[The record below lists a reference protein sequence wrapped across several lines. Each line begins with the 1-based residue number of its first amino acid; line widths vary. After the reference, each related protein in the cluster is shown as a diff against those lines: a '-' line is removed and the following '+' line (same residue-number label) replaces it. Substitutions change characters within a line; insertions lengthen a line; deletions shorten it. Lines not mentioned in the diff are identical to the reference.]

1 MNTRLNLTITF
12 IGIILFFSSCTKEV
26 IITNGELKMEI
37 NDLMQVKF
45 SSLEKNIKPFYTNF
59 YPSDELRAE
68 ELLIDNFKLVNIQ
81 KSKEGNAVVYIL
93 KGEFQKDGFNI
104 EKKQIIT
111 IPEKF
116 SNMLLFKTFYV
127 NKGNKTLTV
136 NSWGNHKIRI
146 MPLNHDTVMWSF
158 QPSSSNQRKDW
169 ILPVKQGFNQKN
181 YLGMNNS
188 DYGGGI
194 PMVNMWRKDGGLA
207 VGLTETTLKMI
218 SMPVKWIK
226 YNDYATF
233 GLQYEYSKPIIFS
246 KNDTIRTYD
255 SFVELHTG
263 DFFNPLK
270 QFSNFMQSEKNL
282 KFAKSEP
289 EAFEPVWCA
298 WGYERM
304 FTIKEIINTLP
315 KVKELGFKW
324 VDVDDGYQI
333 AEGDWEVNDRFPG
346 GNNDLRKLTDE
357 IHNYGLK
364 AKLWWAPLAAD
375 PCSKLLKEHP
385 EVLLLTEEGIP
396 QYITWWNS
404 FYLSPVNEVTK
415 LYTNNLLH
423 RFLVEWNFDGLKIDG
438 QHLNCCPPDYNPA
451 SKLTYP
457 EQAVEKFPTYFENIL
472 NVSQQYKP
480 HVVIQ
485 ICPCGCAVNY
495 FIIPFMN
502 QAVASDPTS
511 SRQIRLKGKAYK
523 AINDQIAYYADH
535 VELSDNG
542 IDFASQIGIG
552 GVVGSKFTYPK
563 DNPFVK
569 GSYLLTPDKEKIYK
583 KWINIYSQKM
593 LSKGNYL
600 NLYDIAYDKPEAHV
614 IQKGDTLFYAF
625 YADKWNGN
633 IELRGLE
640 QNRNYSVCE
649 YTSDSK
655 NTFSVNGSNPVIKT
669 SFKNNYL
676 IQVY

>member
-1 MNTRLNLTITF
+1 MKTNLNLAITF
-12 IGIILFFSSCTKEV
+12 IGIVLFFSSCTKEV

-45 SSLEKNIKPFYTNF
+45 SSLDKNIKPFYTNF

-68 ELLIDNFKLVNIQ
+68 ELSIDKFKLVNIQ
-81 KSKEGNAVVYIL
+81 KSKEGNAVVYTL

-104 EKKQIIT
+104 EKNQIIT

-127 NKGNKTLTV
+127 NKGHKTLTV
-136 NSWGNHKIRI
+136 NSWENHKIRV
-146 MPLNHDTVMWSF
+146 MPLNHDTVVWSF

-207 VGLTETTLKMI
+207 IGLTETTLKMI
-218 SMPVKWIK
+218 SMPVKWIR

-233 GLQYEYSKPIIFS
+233 GLQYEYSEPIIFS

-270 QFSNFMQSEKNL
+270 QFSDFMQSERGF
-282 KFAKSEP
+282 KFPESPE
-289 EAFEPVWCA
+289 EAFEPIWCG

-304 FTIKEIINTLP
+304 FTIDEIINTLP

-324 VDVDDGYQI
+324 AVVDDGYQI
-333 AEGDWEVNDRFPG
+333 AEGDWEPNSRFPG
-346 GNNDLRKLTDE
+346 GDKDMRRLTDE
-357 IHNYGLK
+357 IHKQGLK
-364 AKLWWAPLAAD
+364 AQLWWTPLAAD
-375 PCSKLLKEHP
+375 PCTKLLKEHP
-385 EVLLLTEEGIP
+385 EVLLLTKEWIP
-396 QYITWWNS
+396 QIISWWDS
-404 FYLSPVNEVTK
+404 YYLSPVNLSTK
-415 LYTNNLLH
+415 IYTNDLLKRFLYT
-423 RFLVEWNFDGLKIDG
+423 WNFDGLKIDG

-451 SKLTYP
+451 SKLAYP
-457 EQAVEKFPTYFENIL
+457 EQAVEQLPTYFENIYK
-472 NVSQQYKP
+472 VSQQYKP
-480 HVVIQ
+480 HAVIQ
-485 ICPCGCAVNY
+485 ICPCGCAVN
-495 FIIPFMN
+495 FFNIPFMN
-502 QAVASDPTS
+502 QVDASDPTS
-511 SRQIRLKGKAYK
+511 SWQIRLKGKAYR
-523 AINDQIAYYADH
+523 AIDDKMAYFGDH
-535 VELSDNG
+535 VELTDDG
-542 IDFASQIGIG
+542 LDFASQVGIG

-569 GSYLLTPDKEKIYK
+569 ESYLLTPDKEKLYK
-583 KWINIYSQKM
+583 KWVNIYLQKM
-593 LSKGNYL
+593 LSKGEYL

-625 YADKWNGN
+625 YANEWTGN
-633 IELRGLE
+633 IELRGLDKNKE
-640 QNRNYSVCE
+640 YTVCE
-649 YTSDSK
+649 YTSDTK
-655 NTFSVNGSNPVIKT
+655 NTYKVNGSNPVIKP
-669 SFKNNYL
+669 SFKRNYL
-676 IQVY
+676 IEVY